1 MRTTVEIDDDLI
13 RRLREQAHRDGT
25 SLREKLNAALCKGL
39 AAGHGARTPRRYKC
53 PSLAMGH
60 PVAPTIDLDKALSIA
75 GALEDAEVA
84 RELELGK

>member
-13 RRLREQAHRDGT
+13 KRLREQAHRDGT
-25 SLREKLNAALCKGL
+25 SLREKLNAALHKGL
-39 AAGHGARTPRRYKC
+39 SAGGRVRTSRRYKC

-60 PVAPTIDLDKALSIA
+60 PVAPTIDLDKALAIS